1 MGRVAEYSV
10 EQIIGAG
17 KSIEAS
23 EKRVTPF
30 AIREK
35 LGGGSPERIK
45 EIWEQHLNQIKSE
58 SISESPDDEVELPS
72 EIQDALEK
80 NLKTA
85 SKQLISLT
93 NGTFKVAM
101 QVAEKRV
108 KSTIDDFNNKI
119 EELKEVEQDAFRAM
133 GVSDRKID
141 DLETEISNL
150 MQKNEQHV
158 ADNAKL
164 TGKLESLKERMV
176 QLEVKEAEFSALQRE
191 FGKLEGQLDIL
202 KSS

>member
-10 EQIIGAG
+10 EQIVDAG
-17 KSIEAS
+17 RSIEAL

-30 AIREK
+30 AIREQ

-45 EIWEQHLNQIKSE
+45 EIWEQHLNQLKSE
-58 SISESPDDEVELPS
+58 NITELPNDEVELPT

-141 DLETEISNL
+141 DLQTEISTLN
-150 MQKNEQHV
+150 QRNEQHV
-158 ADNAKL
+158 AENSKL
-164 TGKLESLKERMV
+164 TGQLESLKERIV
-176 QLEVKEAEFSALQRE
+176 QLEAKEAEYSALQRE
-191 FGKLEGQLDIL
+191 FGKLEGQLEIL